1 LIERAPDWQP
11 LKTETPDSKT
21 PDQDKAKAREDE
33 LLDALGKAQGL
44 DYARQ
49 RKAAAAEPGV
59 SRQEIDSEGKAR
71 REKAPLYGHWIVE
84 PWPEPVE
91 GDSLLLDLIRRIRRH
106 VFCSHEDALAVALWV
121 MLSWVHDVATHSPLL
136 VVTSAEPM
144 SGKTTMFGVVSF
156 LVPRSIRSVEI
167 TEAALYRSLE
177 LWHPTFVIDEF
188 DSILANDDRAALRSV
203 INSGHVRGDG
213 VLRIN
218 KDKNNEPELF
228 PTFGPKCIGMVGRKL
243 PPQTL
248 TRCVFVEL

>member
-1 LIERAPDWQP
+1 TKHVQQVGASLSGIAKRIRVLMLPNLPPKGDIIDWVRAGATREQLDALIERAPDWQP

-33 LLDALGKAQGL
+33 LLDALGKAQGF

-49 RKAAAAEPGV
+49 RKAAAAELGV
-59 SRQEIDSEGKAR
+59 SRQEIDSEVKAR

-91 GDSLLLDLIRRIRRH
+91 GDSLLRDLIRRIRRH

-144 SGKTTMFGVVSF
+144 SGKTT
-156 LVPRSIRSVEI
+156 
-167 TEAALYRSLE
+167 
-177 LWHPTFVIDEF
+177 
-188 DSILANDDRAALRSV
+188 
-203 INSGHVRGDG
+203 
-213 VLRIN
+213 
-218 KDKNNEPELF
+218 
-228 PTFGPKCIGMVGRKL
+228 
-243 PPQTL
+243 
-248 TRCVFVEL
+248 